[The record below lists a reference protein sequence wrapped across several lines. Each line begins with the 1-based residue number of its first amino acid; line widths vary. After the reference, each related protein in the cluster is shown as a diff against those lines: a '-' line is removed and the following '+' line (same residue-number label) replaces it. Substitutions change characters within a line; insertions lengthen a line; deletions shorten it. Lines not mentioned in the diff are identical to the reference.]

1 MTRALQLLWFTR
13 GLTTLRCGRRRHWR
27 GTSGAWSRRYAAHHL
42 RRRSSWR
49 PIPTYRQGHERFSRL
64 FALNKW
70 LLSWCKEQKLLFV
83 NNWNL
88 FWERP
93 RLFRA
98 DGMHLSRVRAELL
111 SDNIS
116 RTLRTIWLVSQFSNN
131 CYDNFC
137 STHLNDR
144 STCIVQSIQTVS
156 VPRIVRSKY
165 TFNAWSRKNLIV
177 IKPEKCKINEQKFFL
192 KLGLLNIRSL
202 TPKAVIV
209 NEMITDNSFDVLCL
223 TETWLKPNDYIGI
236 NESTPPSYCYK
247 HEPRQTG
254 RGGGVAIIYSDILNV
269 TQKTGY
275 RFNSFEILLLN
286 VTLSDMQNKSVL
298 SLALATVYRPP
309 GPYTDFLKEFA
320 DFLSD
325 LLVNV
330 DKALIVGDF
339 NIHVDNTN
347 DALGLA
353 FTDLIN
359 YFESSKTSPGP
370 LIIVI
375 IR

>member
-1 MTRALQLLWFTR
+1 MDA
-13 GLTTLRCGRRRHWR
+13 TL
-27 GTSGAWSRRYAAHHL
+27 HL
-42 RRRSSWR
+42 ISK
-49 PIPTYRQGHERFSRL
+49 PI
-64 FALNKW
+64 LNN
-70 LLSWCKEQKLLFV
+70 S
-83 NNWNL
+83 
-88 FWERP
+88 
-93 RLFRA
+93 
-98 DGMHLSRVRAELL
+98 
-111 SDNIS
+111 
-116 RTLRTIWLVSQFSNN
+116 
-131 CYDNFC
+131 YDDFC
-137 STHLNDR
+137 STPLNDR
-144 STCIVQSIQTVS
+144 GTCRSI
-156 VPRIVRSKY
+156 Y
-165 TFNAWSRKNLIV
+165 TYNAGSRKNLIV
-177 IKPEKCKINEQKFFL
+177 IKPEKCKINEQTFFL

-223 TETWLKPNDYIGI
+223 TETWLKTNHYFGL

-247 HEPRQTG
+247 HESHQTG
-254 RGGGVAIIYSDILNV
+254 RGGGDATIYSDILNV

-275 RFNSFEILLLN
+275 MFDSFEILMLN
-286 VTLSDMQNKSVL
+286 VKLSDKQNKSVL

-347 DALGLA
+347 DALRLA

-359 YFESSKTSPGP
+359 SFGVKQNVIGP
-370 LIIVI
+370 TYRFNHTLDLIISHGIDLTDIDI
-375 IR
+375 IPQSDDVTDHFLVSCMLHINDFNYSASRYYPGRTIVPATKDRFTNKLPDLSQLLCVPINTDELDTITSNMGTIFSNTLETVAPIKLKKVREKQCCAMVQQLYPFSQERNS